1 MHSKCDLQ
9 VFFLYD
15 SKLWYNCVLQMESFF
30 EFFLIPSEMFCD
42 TISHD
47 LLVDLPLAGYL
58 IVQLET
64 LLRPYLQMLPLS
76 TVFLIKIFG
85 QKKCH

>member
-1 MHSKCDLQ
+1 
-9 VFFLYD
+9 
-15 SKLWYNCVLQMESFF
+15 MESFF

-47 LLVDLPLAGYL
+47 LLEDLPLASYL

-64 LLRPYLQMLPLS
+64 LLRPYLQMLGA
-76 TVFLIKIFG
+76 TVKCLPDKDFWT
-85 QKKCH
+85 KKCH

>member
-1 MHSKCDLQ
+1 
-9 VFFLYD
+9 
-15 SKLWYNCVLQMESFF
+15 MESFF

-47 LLVDLPLAGYL
+47 LLVDLPLASYL

-64 LLRPYLQMLPLS
+64 LLSHICKCWVPLS
-76 TVFLIKIFG
+76 NVFLIKIFG
-85 QKKCH
+85 QKNATEPF